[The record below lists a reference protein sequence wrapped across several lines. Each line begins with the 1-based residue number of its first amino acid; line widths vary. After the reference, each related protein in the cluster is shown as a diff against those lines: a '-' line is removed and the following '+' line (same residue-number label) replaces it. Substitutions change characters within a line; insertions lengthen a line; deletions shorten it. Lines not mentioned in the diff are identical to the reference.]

1 LVFIASTELD
11 NIILLTMGATI
22 QDSDAI
28 LEMSHK
34 VGYPILWGIAAFILI
49 TLGIKKKDKTG
60 RIQALCLFGLIIAKL
75 FLFDVWSMSE
85 GGRIAAFVFLGVV
98 LLVVSFLY
106 QKLKNFLLD
115 SNENTSSEET
125 EIQDPQ

>member
-1 LVFIASTELD
+1 VC
-11 NIILLTMGATI
+11 
-22 QDSDAI
+22 
-28 LEMSHK
+28 
-34 VGYPILWGIAAFILI
+34 AFVLI
-49 TLGIKKKDKTG
+49 SLGIKFKKKTY
-60 RIQALCLFGLIIAKL
+60 RIQALSLFALILLKL

-115 SNENTSSEET
+115 PNDKPTNSEL
-125 EIQDPQ
+125 